1 MDVLVLLYSTIGSKH
16 SDLWR
21 GTNIGGNAGG
31 GSAGG
36 VTAAISRLSQ
46 ADLRLSVPS
55 GGVDTQHVPDIWE
68 QPTPPPPPAP
78 PRPPGNCL
86 SLPTAVSDC

>member
-1 MDVLVLLYSTIGSKH
+1 MEGLQPPQKILFC
-16 SDLWR
+16 
-21 GTNIGGNAGG
+21 GTSRI
-31 GSAGG
+31 
-36 VTAAISRLSQ
+36 TEAISRLSQ

-68 QPTPPPPPAP
+68 QPIPLPPPPSPI
-78 PRPPGNCL
+78 PRSSPSHRRLSGNCV